1 MNDNFSKFTDKIG
14 VFASPGSNVRVNTI
28 NIDGQKKLTPT
39 KDIPYRGSVYF
50 VGRETELTT
59 IHEDLRRG
67 NYVAITGMGGLGK
80 TELVTQYAKE
90 YQDHYDGIIWFN
102 ARQRILAAEVF
113 ELFTFK
119 FGLEI
124 PQKQGEK
131 LLTLQ
136 EQVAWCWLQYPETQK
151 PVLIVVDDLIDLT
164 QLQEVVP
171 PETRFR
177 VLITTRPQNLDPNY
191 IQELPLEVLS
201 PPIALELLQKQLG
214 KNHQRIVNE
223 PKTATQIC
231 EFLGNLPLGII
242 LVGSYLTTD
251 LGLSLTQMLERLQK
265 RKLAETALQKRETI
279 NPNEL
284 GIKAAF
290 NLTWKTLDTQTQYLG
305 AFLSLFSPQFIL
317 WDLVVEVIEFEVE
330 NEEKQLIWT
339 EEELTT
345 SKKRLYQVNFLQ
357 TGQESPEAYTIH
369 NLVRLF
375 LQEQLAEVGEK
386 QPILER
392 TFITPMIVFAERL
405 PQSPTSQ
412 DIENVKTLVVHWE
425 DLGKRLIDEINQETA
440 AANNLPVSMVADEI
454 SWVFTGLGRF
464 YEGQGLY
471 QVAEFWYQQL
481 VKVCQ
486 TLFTGDHPNVATSL
500 NNLALLY
507 NSQGKYSEA
516 EPLYLDALEMRRRLF
531 TGDHPDV
538 ATSLN
543 NLASLYDSQGRYS
556 EAEPLYLDALEM
568 RKRLFTGDHPNV
580 ATSLNNLALLYNS
593 QGKYS
598 EAEPLYLDALEMR
611 RRLFT
616 GDHPDVA
623 SSLNNLAS
631 LYKSQGRYSEAEP
644 LYLDALEM
652 TKRLF
657 TGDHPYVASSLNN
670 LASLYYNQGKYS
682 EAEPLYLDALEMRK
696 RLFTGDHPDVADS
709 LNNLA
714 SLYHNQGRYSE
725 AEPLYLDALKM
736 RKRLFT
742 GDHPNI
748 ATSLNNLASLY
759 DSQGKY
765 SEAEPLYLD
774 ALKMRKRLFTGDHPD
789 VASSLNNLAY
799 LYNNQGRYSEAEPLY
814 LDALKMTKRLFTG
827 DHPDVADSLNN
838 LALLYDSQGR
848 YSEAEPLLFD
858 ALEMRKRLFT
868 GDHPDVASSLNN
880 LALLYNSQ
888 GKYSEAEP
896 LYLDALA
903 MFERVQ
909 GTNHPNTIT
918 VRNNLQILQQQLI
931 PVPFYKRLL
940 NNLLAVLTLLLHR
953 LRLLIKRIIIFSWR
967 LFRR

>member
-39 KDIPYRGSVYF
+39 KDIPYRGSLHF

-124 PQKQGEK
+124 PQTQGKK

-136 EQVAWCWLQYPETQK
+136 QQVAWCWLQYPETQK
-151 PVLIVVDDLIDLT
+151 PVLIVVDDLTDLT
-164 QLQEVVP
+164 QLQDVVP

-177 VLITTRPQNLDPNY
+177 VLITTRQQHLDPNY
-191 IQELPLEVLS
+191 IQELPLEVLL
-201 PPIALELLQKQLG
+201 PPIALELLQNQLG

-223 PKTATQIC
+223 PETATQIC

-251 LGLSLTQMLERLQK
+251 LGLSLTEMLERLQK

-279 NPNEL
+279 NQTQL

-317 WDLVVEVIEFEVE
+317 WDLVVWVIELEVE

-405 PQSPTSQ
+405 PQSPTSE
-412 DIENVKTLVVHWE
+412 DIENFQLFVVHWE
-425 DLGKRLIDEINQETA
+425 DLGKRLIDEINQETVA
-440 AANNLPVSMVADEI
+440 KNNLPVSMVADEI
-454 SWVFTGLGRF
+454 LWVFEGLGRF
-464 YEGQGLY
+464 YQGQGLY

-486 TLFTGDHPNVATSL
+486 T
-500 NNLALLY
+500 
-507 NSQGKYSEA
+507 
-516 EPLYLDALEMRRRLF
+516 LF

-568 RKRLFTGDHPNV
+568 RKRLFTGDHPDV
-580 ATSLNNLALLYNS
+580 ATSLNNLALLY
-593 QGKYS
+593 
-598 EAEPLYLDALEMR
+598 
-611 RRLFT
+611 
-616 GDHPDVA
+616 H
-623 SSLNNLAS
+623 
-631 LYKSQGRYSEAEP
+631 
-644 LYLDALEM
+644 
-652 TKRLF
+652 
-657 TGDHPYVASSLNN
+657 
-670 LASLYYNQGKYS
+670 NQGKYS

-696 RLFTGDHPDVADS
+696 RLFTGDHPDVANS

-714 SLYHNQGRYSE
+714 SLYKSQGRYSE
-725 AEPLYLDALKM
+725 AEPLYLNALEM
-736 RKRLFT
+736 IKRLFT
-742 GDHPNI
+742 GDHPYV
-748 ATSLNNLASLY
+748 ASSLNNLALLYHNQGKYSEAEPLYLNALEMIKRLFTGDHPYVASSLNNLALLY
-759 DSQGKY
+759 HNQGKY

-774 ALKMRKRLFTGDHPD
+774 ALEMRRRLFTGDYPNIANSLNNLASLYKSQGRYSESEPLYLEALKMTRRLFTGDHPN
-789 VASSLNNLAY
+789 VAQSLNNLA
-799 LYNNQGRYSEAEPLY
+799 S
-814 LDALKMTKRLFTG
+814 
-827 DHPDVADSLNN
+827 
-838 LALLYDSQGR
+838 LYDSQGR
-848 YSEAEPLLFD
+848 YSEAEPLYLD

-868 GDHPDVASSLNN
+868 GDHPDVATSLNN
-880 LALLYNSQ
+880 LALLYHNQGKYSEAEPLYLDALEMRKRLFTGDHPDVANSLNNLASLYKSQ

-903 MFERVQ
+903 MFERTR

-918 VRNNLQILQQQLI
+918 VRDNLQILQQQLI
-931 PVPFYKRLL
+931 PLPFYKRLL

-953 LRLLIKRIIIFSWR
+953 VQLLIKRIIVFSWR

>member
-1 MNDNFSKFTDKIG
+1 MGQARCPPHNITSTISFMTDNFSKLADKIG
-14 VFASPGSNVRVNTI
+14 VFASPGSKVQVNTI

-39 KDIPYRGSVYF
+39 KDIRYRGSVHF

-80 TELVTQYAKE
+80 TELVTQYATQ

-113 ELFTFK
+113 ELFTLK

-124 PQKQGEK
+124 PQTQGEK
-131 LLTLQ
+131 PLTLKQ
-136 EQVAWCWLQYPETQK
+136 QVDWCWLQYPKTQK
-151 PVLIVVDDLIDLT
+151 PVLIVVDDLTNLT
-164 QLQEVVP
+164 QLQEVVS

-177 VLITTRPQNLDPNY
+177 VLITTRQQHLDPNY

-223 PKTATQIC
+223 PETATEIC

-279 NPNEL
+279 NQTQL

-290 NLTWKTLDTQTQYLG
+290 NLTWETLDTQTQYLG

-317 WDLVVEVIEFEVE
+317 WDLVVWVIEFEVK

-357 TGQESPEAYTIH
+357 IEQESPEAYTIH

-392 TFITPMIVFAERL
+392 TFITPMIAVTRIL

-412 DIENVKTLVVHWE
+412 DIEKVKTVVVHWE

-440 AANNLPVSMVADEI
+440 AADNLPVSMVADEI
-454 SWVFTGLGRF
+454 FWVFEGLGRF
-464 YEGQGLY
+464 YQGQGLY

-486 TLFTGDHPNVATSL
+486 ILFTSDHPYVAISLNNLGVIYYNQGIYSEAEPLYLEALEMTKRLFTSDYPNVATSL
-500 NNLALLY
+500 DNLAFLY

-516 EPLYLDALEMRRRLF
+516 EPLYLDALEMTRRLF

-543 NLASLYDSQGRYS
+543 NLAFLYNSQGRYS

-568 RKRLFTGDHPNV
+568 RKRLFTGDHP
-580 ATSLNNLALLYNS
+580 
-593 QGKYS
+593 
-598 EAEPLYLDALEMR
+598 
-611 RRLFT
+611 
-616 GDHPDVA
+616 DVA

-631 LYKSQGRYSEAEP
+631 LYR
-644 LYLDALEM
+644 
-652 TKRLF
+652 
-657 TGDHPYVASSLNN
+657 
-670 LASLYYNQGKYS
+670 NQGKYS
-682 EAEPLYLDALEMRK
+682 EAEPLYLE
-696 RLFTGDHPDVADS
+696 
-709 LNNLA
+709 
-714 SLYHNQGRYSE
+714 
-725 AEPLYLDALKM
+725 
-736 RKRLFT
+736 
-742 GDHPNI
+742 
-748 ATSLNNLASLY
+748 
-759 DSQGKY
+759 
-765 SEAEPLYLD
+765 
-774 ALKMRKRLFTGDHPD
+774 
-789 VASSLNNLAY
+789 
-799 LYNNQGRYSEAEPLY
+799 
-814 LDALKMTKRLFTG
+814 
-827 DHPDVADSLNN
+827 
-838 LALLYDSQGR
+838 
-848 YSEAEPLLFD
+848 
-858 ALEMRKRLFT
+858 
-868 GDHPDVASSLNN
+868 
-880 LALLYNSQ
+880 
-888 GKYSEAEP
+888 
-896 LYLDALA
+896 ALA
-903 MFERVQ
+903 MSERTQ

-931 PVPFYKRLL
+931 PPPFYIRLL

-953 LRLLIKRIIIFSWR
+953 VQLLIKRIIIFSWR

>member
-1 MNDNFSKFTDKIG
+1 MNDNFSKLADKIG
-14 VFASPGSNVRVNTI
+14 AVALPGGTVQVNTQ
-28 NIDGQKKLTPT
+28 NIDGQKKLTPI
-39 KDIPYRGSVYF
+39 KDIPYRGSLHF

-80 TELVTQYAKE
+80 TELVTQYARQ

-102 ARQRILAAEVF
+102 ARQRFLAAEVF
-113 ELFTFK
+113 ELFTLK

-124 PQKQGEK
+124 PQTQGEK

-136 EQVAWCWLQYPETQK
+136 EQVAWCWLQYPETEK
-151 PVLIVVDDLIDLT
+151 PVLIVVDNLTDLT
-164 QLQEVVP
+164 QLREVVP
-171 PETRFR
+171 KEERFR
-177 VLITTRPQNLDPNY
+177 VLITTRPQHLDPNS
-191 IQELPLEVLS
+191 IQERPLKVLS

-223 PKTATQIC
+223 PETATEIC
-231 EFLGNLPLGII
+231 KFLENLPLGII

-279 NPNEL
+279 DQTQL

-290 NLTWKTLDTQTQYLG
+290 NLTWETLDTQTQYLG

-392 TFITPMIVFAERL
+392 TFITPMIAVAERL

-412 DIENVKTLVVHWE
+412 DIEIFQLFVPHWE
-425 DLGKRLIDEINQETA
+425 DLGKRLIDEINEETA
-440 AANNLPVSMVADEI
+440 AENNLPVSMVADEI
-454 SWVFTGLGRF
+454 LWVFTGLGRF
-464 YEGQGLY
+464 YQGQGLY

-486 TLFTGDHPNVATSL
+486 TLFTSDHPNIATSL
-500 NNLALLY
+500 NNLASLY

-516 EPLYLDALEMRRRLF
+516 EL
-531 TGDHPDV
+531 
-538 ATSLN
+538 
-543 NLASLYDSQGRYS
+543 
-556 EAEPLYLDALEM
+556 LYLDALEM
-568 RKRLFTGDHPNV
+568 RKRLFTGDHPDL
-580 ATSLNNLALLYNS
+580 ASSLNNLAYLYNN

-598 EAEPLYLDALEMR
+598 EAEPLYIDALEMR
-611 RRLFT
+611 KRLFT

-623 SSLNNLAS
+623 DSLNNLAS
-631 LYKSQGRYSEAEP
+631 LYHNQGRYSEAEP

-652 TKRLF
+652 KMRLF
-657 TGDHPYVASSLNN
+657 TGDHPNVATSLNN
-670 LASLYYNQGKYS
+670 LAVFYKNQGRYS

-725 AEPLYLDALKM
+725 AEPLYLDALEMKM
-736 RKRLFT
+736 RLFT
-742 GDHPNI
+742 GDHPDVASI
-748 ATSLNNLASLY
+748 LNNLANLY
-759 DSQGKY
+759 HNQGKY
-765 SEAEPLYLD
+765 SEAEPLYLE
-774 ALKMRKRLFTGDHPD
+774 ALEMR
-789 VASSLNNLAY
+789 
-799 LYNNQGRYSEAEPLY
+799 
-814 LDALKMTKRLFTG
+814 KRLFTG

-838 LALLYDSQGR
+838 LASLYHNQGK
-848 YSEAEPLLFD
+848 YSEAEPLYLD
-858 ALEMRKRLFT
+858 ALEMRRRLFT

-880 LALLYNSQ
+880 LAGLYDSQ
-888 GKYSEAEP
+888 GRYSEAEP
-896 LYLDALA
+896 LYLEALA
-903 MFERVQ
+903 MSERVQ
-909 GTNHPNTIT
+909 GTNHPNTIIF
-918 VRNNLQILQQQLI
+918 RNNLQLLQQQLI

-940 NNLLAVLTLLLHR
+940 NNLIAVLTLLLHR

>member
-1 MNDNFSKFTDKIG
+1 
-14 VFASPGSNVRVNTI
+14 
-28 NIDGQKKLTPT
+28 
-39 KDIPYRGSVYF
+39 
-50 VGRETELTT
+50 
-59 IHEDLRRG
+59 
-67 NYVAITGMGGLGK
+67 MGGLGK

-102 ARQRILAAEVF
+102 ARQRFLAAEVF
-113 ELFTFK
+113 ELFTLK

-124 PQKQGEK
+124 PQTQGEK

-136 EQVAWCWLQYPETQK
+136 EQVAWCWLQYPKTQK
-151 PVLIVVDDLIDLT
+151 PVLIVVDDLTDLT
-164 QLQEVVP
+164 QLQDVVS

-177 VLITTRPQNLDPNY
+177 VLITTRQQHLDPNS
-191 IQELPLEVLS
+191 IQERALEVLS
-201 PPIALELLQKQLG
+201 PPIALELLQNQLG

-223 PKTATQIC
+223 PETATQIC

-279 NPNEL
+279 NQTQL

-290 NLTWKTLDTQTQYLG
+290 NLTWETLDTQTQYLG

-317 WDLVVEVIEFEVE
+317 WDLVVWVIELEVE

-375 LQEQLAEVGEK
+375 LQEQLAEIGEK

-392 TFITPMIVFAERL
+392 TFITFMIFVAKRL

-412 DIENVKTLVVHWE
+412 DIENFQLVVVHWE

-454 SWVFTGLGRF
+454 FWVFTGLGRF

-486 TLFTGDHPNVATSL
+486 ILFTGDHPYVATSL
-500 NNLALLY
+500 NNLAY
-507 NSQGKYSEA
+507 
-516 EPLYLDALEMRRRLF
+516 
-531 TGDHPDV
+531 
-538 ATSLN
+538 
-543 NLASLYDSQGRYS
+543 LYDNQGRYS

-568 RKRLFTGDHPNV
+568 TKRLFTGDYPAV
-580 ATSLNNLALLYNS
+580 ATSLNNLAYLYDN
-593 QGKYS
+593 QGRYS
-598 EAEPLYLDALEMR
+598 EAEPLYLDALEMKK
-611 RRLFT
+611 RLFT
-616 GDHPDVA
+616 GDHPAVA
-623 SSLNNLAS
+623 TSLNNLAYLYDNQGRYSEAEPLYLDALEMTKRLFTGDYPAVATSLNNLAS

-657 TGDHPYVASSLNN
+657 TGDHPNV
-670 LASLYYNQGKYS
+670 
-682 EAEPLYLDALEMRK
+682 
-696 RLFTGDHPDVADS
+696 
-709 LNNLA
+709 
-714 SLYHNQGRYSE
+714 
-725 AEPLYLDALKM
+725 
-736 RKRLFT
+736 
-742 GDHPNI
+742 
-748 ATSLNNLASLY
+748 ATSLNNLAS
-759 DSQGKY
+759 
-765 SEAEPLYLD
+765 
-774 ALKMRKRLFTGDHPD
+774 
-789 VASSLNNLAY
+789 
-799 LYNNQGRYSEAEPLY
+799 
-814 LDALKMTKRLFTG
+814 
-827 DHPDVADSLNN
+827 
-838 LALLYDSQGR
+838 
-848 YSEAEPLLFD
+848 
-858 ALEMRKRLFT
+858 
-868 GDHPDVASSLNN
+868 
-880 LALLYNSQ
+880 LYNSQ

-896 LYLDALA
+896 LYLDALEMTKRLFTGDHPNVATGLNNLALLYDNQGKYSEAEPLYLDALA
-903 MFERVQ
+903 MSERVL
-909 GTNHPNTIT
+909 GTNHPTTIT

-931 PVPFYKRLL
+931 PLPFYKRLV
-940 NNLLAVLTLLLHR
+940 NNLSVVLTLLLHR
-953 LRLLIKRIIIFSWR
+953 LQLLIKRIIIFSWR

>member
-39 KDIPYRGSVYF
+39 KDIPYRGSLHF

-80 TELVTQYAKE
+80 TELVTQYARQ

-113 ELFTFK
+113 ELFTLK

-124 PQKQGEK
+124 PQKQGGK
-131 LLTLQ
+131 PLTLQ
-136 EQVAWCWLQYPETQK
+136 QQVAWCWLQYPETQK
-151 PVLIVVDDLIDLT
+151 PVLIVVDDLTDLT
-164 QLQEVVP
+164 QLQDVVP

-177 VLITTRPQNLDPNY
+177 VLITTRQQHLDPNS
-191 IQELPLEVLS
+191 IQERALEVLS
-201 PPIALELLQKQLG
+201 PPIALKLLQKQLG
-214 KNHQRIVNE
+214 KNYQRFDDE
-223 PKTATQIC
+223 LETATEIC

-279 NPNEL
+279 NQTQL

-290 NLTWKTLDTQTQYLG
+290 NLTWETLDTQTQYLG

-375 LQEQLAEVGEK
+375 LQEQLAEIGEK

-392 TFITPMIVFAERL
+392 TFITPMIFVAERL
-405 PQSPTSQ
+405 PQSPTSE
-412 DIENVKTLVVHWE
+412 DIENFQLFVVHWE

-440 AANNLPVSMVADEI
+440 AENNLPVSMLADEI
-454 SWVFTGLGRF
+454 FWVFTGLGRF
-464 YEGQGLY
+464 YQGQGLY

-486 TLFTGDHPNVATSL
+486 TVFTGDHPDVASSL

-507 NSQGKYSEA
+507 DSQGKYSEA
-516 EPLYLDALEMRRRLF
+516 EPLYLDALEMTKRLFTGDHPAVATSLNNLALLYDSQGRYSEAEPLYLDALEMRKRLFTGDHPAVATSLNNLAILYRNQGRYSESEPLYLEALEMTKRLFTGDHPNVATSLNNLAILYDNQGRYSEAEPLYLDALEMTKRLFTGDHPAVATSLNNLAGLYDSQGRYSEAEPLYLDALEMRKRLF

-538 ATSLN
+538 ASSLN
-543 NLASLYDSQGRYS
+543 NLAGLYYSQGRYS

-580 ATSLNNLALLYNS
+580 ATSLNNLAGLYNN

-598 EAEPLYLDALEMR
+598 EAEPLYLEALEMR
-611 RRLFT
+611 KRLFT

-623 SSLNNLAS
+623 SSLNNLAV
-631 LYKSQGRYSEAEP
+631 LYYSQGR
-644 LYLDALEM
+644 
-652 TKRLF
+652 
-657 TGDHPYVASSLNN
+657 
-670 LASLYYNQGKYS
+670 YS

-696 RLFTGDHPDVADS
+696 RLFTGDHPDVASS

-714 SLYHNQGRYSE
+714 GLY
-725 AEPLYLDALKM
+725 
-736 RKRLFT
+736 
-742 GDHPNI
+742 
-748 ATSLNNLASLY
+748 NN
-759 DSQGKY
+759 QGKY
-765 SEAEPLYLD
+765 SEAEPLYL
-774 ALKMRKRLFTGDHPD
+774 
-789 VASSLNNLAY
+789 
-799 LYNNQGRYSEAEPLY
+799 E
-814 LDALKMTKRLFTG
+814 
-827 DHPDVADSLNN
+827 
-838 LALLYDSQGR
+838 
-848 YSEAEPLLFD
+848 
-858 ALEMRKRLFT
+858 
-868 GDHPDVASSLNN
+868 
-880 LALLYNSQ
+880 
-888 GKYSEAEP
+888 
-896 LYLDALA
+896 ALA
-903 MFERVQ
+903 MFERVL

-918 VRNNLQILQQQLI
+918 VRNNLQFLQQQLI

-940 NNLLAVLTLLLHR
+940 NNLLAMLTLLLHR

>member
-1 MNDNFSKFTDKIG
+1 
-14 VFASPGSNVRVNTI
+14 
-28 NIDGQKKLTPT
+28 
-39 KDIPYRGSVYF
+39 
-50 VGRETELTT
+50 
-59 IHEDLRRG
+59 
-67 NYVAITGMGGLGK
+67 MGGLGK
-80 TELVTQYAKE
+80 TELVTQYARQ

-102 ARQRILAAEVF
+102 ARERSLAAEVF

-119 FGLEI
+119 FGWEI
-124 PQKQGEK
+124 PKTQGGK
-131 LLTLQ
+131 PLTLQ
-136 EQVAWCWLQYPETQK
+136 QQLDWCWSKYPETQK
-151 PVLIVVDDLIDLT
+151 PVLIVVDNLTDLT
-164 QLQEVVP
+164 QLREVVP
-171 PETRFR
+171 KEERFR
-177 VLITTRPQNLDPNY
+177 VLITTRPQYLDPNY
-191 IQELPLEVLS
+191 IQELPLKVLS

-284 GIKAAF
+284 GIRAAF
-290 NLTWKTLDTQTQYLG
+290 NLTWETLDTQTQYLG

-317 WDLVVEVIEFEVE
+317 WDLVVWVIEFELK

-375 LQEQLAEVGEK
+375 LQEQLAEIGEK

-392 TFITPMIVFAERL
+392 TFITFMIFVAKRL

-412 DIENVKTLVVHWE
+412 DIEIFQLFVVHWE

-440 AANNLPVSMVADEI
+440 AKNNLPVSMLADEI
-454 SWVFTGLGRF
+454 FSVFTGLGRF

-481 VKVCQ
+481 VKVNQ
-486 TLFTGDHPNVATSL
+486 TLFTGDYPYLATSL

-507 NSQGKYSEA
+507 HKQGKYS
-516 EPLYLDALEMRRRLF
+516 
-531 TGDHPDV
+531 
-538 ATSLN
+538 
-543 NLASLYDSQGRYS
+543 
-556 EAEPLYLDALEM
+556 
-568 RKRLFTGDHPNV
+568 K
-580 ATSLNNLALLYNS
+580 
-593 QGKYS
+593 
-598 EAEPLYLDALEMR
+598 
-611 RRLFT
+611 
-616 GDHPDVA
+616 
-623 SSLNNLAS
+623 
-631 LYKSQGRYSEAEP
+631 AEP

-652 TKRLF
+652 T
-657 TGDHPYVASSLNN
+657 
-670 LASLYYNQGKYS
+670 
-682 EAEPLYLDALEMRK
+682 K

-725 AEPLYLDALKM
+725 AEPLYLDALEM
-736 RKRLFT
+736 R
-742 GDHPNI
+742 
-748 ATSLNNLASLY
+748 
-759 DSQGKY
+759 
-765 SEAEPLYLD
+765 
-774 ALKMRKRLFTGDHPD
+774 
-789 VASSLNNLAY
+789 
-799 LYNNQGRYSEAEPLY
+799 
-814 LDALKMTKRLFTG
+814 KRLFTG

-838 LALLYDSQGR
+838 LASLYDNQGR
-848 YSEAEPLLFD
+848 YSEAEPLYLD

-880 LALLYNSQ
+880 LASLYHNQGKYSEAEPLYLDALEMRKRLFTGDHPDVASSLNNLANLYHNQGKYSEAEPLYLDALEMTKRLFTGDHPYVASSLNNLALLYHNQGKYSEAEPLYLDALEMRKRLFTGDHPNVASSLNNLAGLYDSQGRYSEAEPLYLDALEMTKRLFTGDHPNVASSLNNLASFYYSQ

-896 LYLDALA
+896 LYLDALEMTKRLFTGDHPNVANSLNNLAGLYDSQGRYSEAEPLYLEALA
-903 MFERVQ
+903 MSERVLE
-909 GTNHPNTIT
+909 TNHPTTIIF
-918 VRNNLQILQQQLI
+918 RNNLRLLQQQLI
-931 PVPFYKRLL
+931 PRPFYIRLL

>member
-1 MNDNFSKFTDKIG
+1 MNDNFSKLADKIG
-14 VFASPGSNVRVNTI
+14 AVALPGGTVQVNTQ
-28 NIDGQKKLTPT
+28 NIDGQKKLTPI
-39 KDIPYRGSVYF
+39 KDIPYRGSVHF

-80 TELVTQYAKE
+80 TELVTQYARQ

-113 ELFTFK
+113 ELFTLK

-136 EQVAWCWLQYPETQK
+136 EQVAWCWLQYPKTQK
-151 PVLIVVDDLIDLT
+151 PVLIVVDDLTDLT
-164 QLQEVVP
+164 QLQDVVS

-177 VLITTRPQNLDPNY
+177 VLITTRQQHLDPNY

-201 PPIALELLQKQLG
+201 QEAALELLQKQLG
-214 KNHQRIVNE
+214 KNHQRVVNE
-223 PKTATQIC
+223 PETATQIC

-279 NPNEL
+279 NQTQL

-290 NLTWKTLDTQTQYLG
+290 NLTWETLDTQTQYLG

-392 TFITPMIVFAERL
+392 TFITPMIFVAERL

-425 DLGKRLIDEINQETA
+425 DLGKRLIDEINEETA
-440 AANNLPVSMVADEI
+440 AKNNLPVSMVADEI
-454 SWVFTGLGRF
+454 LWVFTGLGRF
-464 YEGQGLY
+464 YQGQGLY

-481 VKVCQ
+481 VKICQ
-486 TLFTGDHPNVATSL
+486 TLFTGDHFNVASSL
-500 NNLALLY
+500 NNLAGLY
-507 NSQGKYSEA
+507 NNQGKYSEA
-516 EPLYLDALEMRRRLF
+516 EPLYLDALEMIKRLF
-531 TGDHPDV
+531 TGDHPAV

-543 NLASLYDSQGRYS
+543 NLASLYHNQGRYS
-556 EAEPLYLDALEM
+556 EAEP
-568 RKRLFTGDHPNV
+568 F
-580 ATSLNNLALLYNS
+580 
-593 QGKYS
+593 
-598 EAEPLYLDALEMR
+598 
-611 RRLFT
+611 
-616 GDHPDVA
+616 
-623 SSLNNLAS
+623 
-631 LYKSQGRYSEAEP
+631 
-644 LYLDALEM
+644 
-652 TKRLF
+652 
-657 TGDHPYVASSLNN
+657 
-670 LASLYYNQGKYS
+670 
-682 EAEPLYLDALEMRK
+682 YLDALEMRK

-725 AEPLYLDALKM
+725 AEPRYFDALKM

-742 GDHPNI
+742 GDHPDV
-748 ATSLNNLASLY
+748 ADSLNNLASLY
-759 DSQGKY
+759 HNQGRY

-774 ALKMRKRLFTGDHPD
+774 ALEMRKRLFTGDHPD
-789 VASSLNNLAY
+789 VASSLNNLAS
-799 LYNNQGRYSEAEPLY
+799 LYYNQG
-814 LDALKMTKRLFTG
+814 K
-827 DHPDVADSLNN
+827 
-838 LALLYDSQGR
+838 

-903 MFERVQ
+903 MFERTR

-918 VRNNLQILQQQLI
+918 VRNNLQLLQQQLI
-931 PVPFYKRLL
+931 PLPFYKRLL

>member
-1 MNDNFSKFTDKIG
+1 
-14 VFASPGSNVRVNTI
+14 
-28 NIDGQKKLTPT
+28 
-39 KDIPYRGSVYF
+39 
-50 VGRETELTT
+50 TT

-80 TELVTQYAKE
+80 TELVTQYARQ

-102 ARQRILAAEVF
+102 ARERSLAAEVF

-119 FGLEI
+119 FGWEI
-124 PQKQGEK
+124 PKTQGEK

-136 EQVAWCWLQYPETQK
+136 EQVAWCWLQYPETEK
-151 PVLIVVDDLIDLT
+151 PVLIVVDNLTDLT
-164 QLQEVVP
+164 QLREVVP
-171 PETRFR
+171 KEERFR
-177 VLITTRPQNLDPNY
+177 VLITTRQQHLDPNY
-191 IQELPLEVLS
+191 IQERALEVLS

-223 PKTATQIC
+223 PETATQIC

-279 NPNEL
+279 NQNQL

-290 NLTWKTLDTQTQYLG
+290 NLTWETLDTQTQYLG
-305 AFLSLFSPQFIL
+305 AFLSLFSPQLIF
-317 WDLVVEVIEFEVE
+317 WDLVVWVIEFEVE

-386 QPILER
+386 QLILER
-392 TFITPMIVFAERL
+392 TFITPMIAVAKRL

-412 DIENVKTLVVHWE
+412 DIENFQLVVVHWE

-454 SWVFTGLGRF
+454 LLVFTGLGRF

-481 VKVCQ
+481 VKICQ
-486 TLFTGDHPNVATSL
+486 T
-500 NNLALLY
+500 
-507 NSQGKYSEA
+507 
-516 EPLYLDALEMRRRLF
+516 LF

-543 NLASLYDSQGRYS
+543 NLANLY
-556 EAEPLYLDALEM
+556 
-568 RKRLFTGDHPNV
+568 HN
-580 ATSLNNLALLYNS
+580 
-593 QGKYS
+593 QGK
-598 EAEPLYLDALEMR
+598 
-611 RRLFT
+611 
-616 GDHPDVA
+616 
-623 SSLNNLAS
+623 
-631 LYKSQGRYSEAEP
+631 YSEAEP

-657 TGDHPYVASSLNN
+657 TGDHPDVASILNN
-670 LASLYYNQGKYS
+670 LANLYHIQGKYS
-682 EAEPLYLDALEMRK
+682 EAEPLFLDALEMK
-696 RLFTGDHPDVADS
+696 MRLFTGDHPNVATS

-714 SLYHNQGRYSE
+714 FFYKSQGRYSE
-725 AEPLYLDALKM
+725 AEPLYL
-736 RKRLFT
+736 
-742 GDHPNI
+742 
-748 ATSLNNLASLY
+748 
-759 DSQGKY
+759 
-765 SEAEPLYLD
+765 E
-774 ALKMRKRLFTGDHPD
+774 
-789 VASSLNNLAY
+789 
-799 LYNNQGRYSEAEPLY
+799 
-814 LDALKMTKRLFTG
+814 
-827 DHPDVADSLNN
+827 
-838 LALLYDSQGR
+838 
-848 YSEAEPLLFD
+848 
-858 ALEMRKRLFT
+858 
-868 GDHPDVASSLNN
+868 
-880 LALLYNSQ
+880 
-888 GKYSEAEP
+888 
-896 LYLDALA
+896 ALA
-903 MFERVQ
+903 MSERVLE
-909 GTNHPNTIT
+909 TNHPTTIIF
-918 VRNNLQILQQQLI
+918 RNNLRLLQQQLI
-931 PVPFYKRLL
+931 PRPFYIRLL

>member
-14 VFASPGSNVRVNTI
+14 VFASPSSNVRVNTI

-39 KDIPYRGSVYF
+39 KDIPYRGSLHF

-80 TELVTQYAKE
+80 TELVTQYARQ

-113 ELFTFK
+113 DLFTSK

-124 PQKQGEK
+124 PQTQGEK

-136 EQVAWCWLQYPETQK
+136 EQVAWCWLQYPKTQK
-151 PVLIVVDDLIDLT
+151 PVLIVVDDLTDLT
-164 QLQEVVP
+164 QLQDVVS

-177 VLITTRPQNLDPNY
+177 VLITTRQQHLDPNS

-214 KNHQRIVNE
+214 KNHQRVVNE
-223 PKTATQIC
+223 PETATEIC

-279 NPNEL
+279 NQTQL

-290 NLTWKTLDTQTQYLG
+290 NLTWETLDTQTQYLG

-317 WDLVVEVIEFEVE
+317 WDLVVGVIELEVE

-339 EEELTT
+339 KEELTT

-392 TFITPMIVFAERL
+392 TFITPMIFVAERL
-405 PQSPTSQ
+405 PQSPTSE
-412 DIENVKTLVVHWE
+412 DIENVKTVVVHWE
-425 DLGKRLIDEINQETA
+425 DLGKRLIDEINQKTA
-440 AANNLPVSMVADEI
+440 AKNNLPVSMVADEI
-454 SWVFTGLGRF
+454 LWVFTGLGRF
-464 YEGQGLY
+464 YKRQGLY

-486 TLFTGDHPNVATSL
+486 TLFTGDHFNVATSL
-500 NNLALLY
+500 NNLALFY
-507 NSQGKYSEA
+507 HNQGKYSKA
-516 EPLYLDALEMRRRLF
+516 EHHYI
-531 TGDHPDV
+531 
-538 ATSLN
+538 
-543 NLASLYDSQGRYS
+543 
-556 EAEPLYLDALEM
+556 DALEM
-568 RKRLFTGDHPNV
+568 RKRLFTGDHPDV
-580 ATSLNNLALLYNS
+580 AQSLNNLAGLYHS
-593 QGKYS
+593 QGRYS
-598 EAEPLYLDALEMR
+598 EAEPRYFDALEMR
-611 RRLFT
+611 KRLFTGDHPDVAQSLNNLAGLYHSQGRYSEAEPRYFDALEMRKRLFT

-631 LYKSQGRYSEAEP
+631 LYYNQGRYSEAEP

-657 TGDHPYVASSLNN
+657 TGDHPYVANSLNN
-670 LASLYYNQGKYS
+670 LASLY
-682 EAEPLYLDALEMRK
+682 
-696 RLFTGDHPDVADS
+696 DS
-709 LNNLA
+709 
-714 SLYHNQGRYSE
+714 QGRYSE
-725 AEPLYLDALKM
+725 AEPLYLDALEM
-736 RKRLFT
+736 TKRLFT
-742 GDHPNI
+742 GDHPDV
-748 ATSLNNLASLY
+748 ATSLNNLAVLY
-759 DSQGKY
+759 DSQGRY

-774 ALKMRKRLFTGDHPD
+774 ALEMTKRLFTGDHPDVANSLNNLAVLYDSEGKYNEAELLYLEALKMRRQLFTGDHPD
-789 VASSLNNLAY
+789 VASSLNNLA
-799 LYNNQGRYSEAEPLY
+799 
-814 LDALKMTKRLFTG
+814 
-827 DHPDVADSLNN
+827 V
-838 LALLYDSQGR
+838 LYD
-848 YSEAEPLLFD
+848 
-858 ALEMRKRLFT
+858 
-868 GDHPDVASSLNN
+868 N
-880 LALLYNSQ
+880 Q
-888 GKYSEAEP
+888 GKYNKAEP

-903 MFERVQ
+903 MSERTL
-909 GTNHPNTIT
+909 GANHPITIT
-918 VRNNLQILQQQLI
+918 VRNNLRRLQQQITSL
-931 PVPFYKRLL
+931 
-940 NNLLAVLTLLLHR
+940 
-953 LRLLIKRIIIFSWR
+953 
-967 LFRR
+967 

>member
-1 MNDNFSKFTDKIG
+1 MNDNFSKLADKIG
-14 VFASPGSNVRVNTI
+14 AVALPGGTVQVNTQ

-39 KDIPYRGSVYF
+39 KDIPYRGSLHF

-80 TELVTQYAKE
+80 TELVTQYARQ

-113 ELFTFK
+113 DLFTSK

-124 PQKQGEK
+124 PQTQGEK

-136 EQVAWCWLQYPETQK
+136 EQVAWCWLQYPKTQK
-151 PVLIVVDDLIDLT
+151 PVLIVVDDLTDLT
-164 QLQEVVP
+164 QLQDVVS

-177 VLITTRPQNLDPNY
+177 VLITTRQQHLDPNS

-214 KNHQRIVNE
+214 KNHQRVVNE
-223 PKTATQIC
+223 PETAREIC

-279 NPNEL
+279 NQTQL

-290 NLTWKTLDTQTQYLG
+290 NLTWETLDTQTQYLG

-317 WDLVVEVIEFEVE
+317 WDLVVWVIEFELE
-330 NEEKQLIWT
+330 DEKKQLIWT

-357 TGQESPEAYTIH
+357 IDQESPEAYTIH

-392 TFITPMIVFAERL
+392 TFITPMIVFAKRL

-412 DIENVKTLVVHWE
+412 DIENVKTVVVHWE

-454 SWVFTGLGRF
+454 SWVFEGLGRF
-464 YEGQGLY
+464 YQGQGLY
-471 QVAEFWYQQL
+471 QVAEFWSQQL

-486 TLFTGDHPNVATSL
+486 TLFTGDHPDVATSL
-500 NNLALLY
+500 NNLASLY
-507 NSQGKYSEA
+507 DSQGKYSEAEPLYLDVLEMTRRLFTDDHPYVATSLNNLANLYDSQGRYSEA

-538 ATSLN
+538 AQSLNNLAYLYKSQGRYSEAEPLYLDALEMRRRLFTGDHPDVAQSLNNLASLYDSQGRYSEAEPLYLDALEMRRRLFTGDHPDVAQSLNNLAYLYKSQGRYSEAEPLYLDALEMRRRLFTDDHPNVANSLNNLAILYQSQGRYSEAEPLYLDALEMRKRLFTGDHPDVAGSLN

-568 RKRLFTGDHPNV
+568 RKRLFTGDHPDV
-580 ATSLNNLALLYNS
+580 AQSLNNLA
-593 QGKYS
+593 
-598 EAEPLYLDALEMR
+598 
-611 RRLFT
+611 F
-616 GDHPDVA
+616 
-623 SSLNNLAS
+623 
-631 LYKSQGRYSEAEP
+631 
-644 LYLDALEM
+644 
-652 TKRLF
+652 F
-657 TGDHPYVASSLNN
+657 
-670 LASLYYNQGKYS
+670 YY
-682 EAEPLYLDALEMRK
+682 
-696 RLFTGDHPDVADS
+696 
-709 LNNLA
+709 
-714 SLYHNQGRYSE
+714 
-725 AEPLYLDALKM
+725 
-736 RKRLFT
+736 
-742 GDHPNI
+742 
-748 ATSLNNLASLY
+748 
-759 DSQGKY
+759 
-765 SEAEPLYLD
+765 
-774 ALKMRKRLFTGDHPD
+774 
-789 VASSLNNLAY
+789 
-799 LYNNQGRYSEAEPLY
+799 
-814 LDALKMTKRLFTG
+814 
-827 DHPDVADSLNN
+827 
-838 LALLYDSQGR
+838 
-848 YSEAEPLLFD
+848 
-858 ALEMRKRLFT
+858 
-868 GDHPDVASSLNN
+868 
-880 LALLYNSQ
+880 SQ

-903 MFERVQ
+903 MSERVQ
-909 GTNHPNTIT
+909 GTNHPTTIIF
-918 VRNNLQILQQQLI
+918 RNNLQFLQQQLI

-953 LRLLIKRIIIFSWR
+953 LQLLIKRIIIFSWR

>member
-14 VFASPGSNVRVNTI
+14 VFASPSSNVRVNTI

-39 KDIPYRGSVYF
+39 KDIPYRGSLHF

-80 TELVTQYAKE
+80 TELVTQYARQ

-102 ARQRILAAEVF
+102 ARQRFLAAEVF
-113 ELFTFK
+113 ELFTLK

-136 EQVAWCWLQYPETQK
+136 QQVAWCWLQYPETQK
-151 PVLIVVDDLIDLT
+151 PVLIVVDDLTDLT
-164 QLQEVVP
+164 QLQDVVS

-177 VLITTRPQNLDPNY
+177 VLITTRQQHLDPNS
-191 IQELPLEVLS
+191 IQERPLEFLS

-214 KNHQRIVNE
+214 KNHQRVVNE
-223 PKTATQIC
+223 PKTATEIC

-279 NPNEL
+279 NQTQL

-290 NLTWKTLDTQTQYLG
+290 NLTWETLDTQTQYLG

-317 WDLVVEVIEFEVE
+317 WDLVVGVIELEVE

-339 EEELTT
+339 KEELTT

-392 TFITPMIVFAERL
+392 TFITPMIFVAERL
-405 PQSPTSQ
+405 PQSPTSE
-412 DIENVKTLVVHWE
+412 DIENVKTVVVHWE
-425 DLGKRLIDEINQETA
+425 DLGKRLIDEINQKTA
-440 AANNLPVSMVADEI
+440 AKNNLPVSMVADEI
-454 SWVFTGLGRF
+454 LWVFTGLGRF
-464 YEGQGLY
+464 YKRQGLY

-486 TLFTGDHPNVATSL
+486 TLFTGDHFNVATSL
-500 NNLALLY
+500 NNLALFY
-507 NSQGKYSEA
+507 HNQGKYSKA
-516 EPLYLDALEMRRRLF
+516 EHHYI
-531 TGDHPDV
+531 
-538 ATSLN
+538 
-543 NLASLYDSQGRYS
+543 
-556 EAEPLYLDALEM
+556 DALEM
-568 RKRLFTGDHPNV
+568 RKRLFTGDHPDV
-580 ATSLNNLALLYNS
+580 AQSLNNLAGLYHS
-593 QGKYS
+593 QGRYS
-598 EAEPLYLDALEMR
+598 EAEPRYFDALEMR
-611 RRLFT
+611 KRLFTGDHPDVAQSLNNLAGLYHSQGRYSEAEPRYFDALEMRKRLFT

-631 LYKSQGRYSEAEP
+631 LYYNQGRYSEAEP

-657 TGDHPYVASSLNN
+657 TGDHPYVANSLNN
-670 LASLYYNQGKYS
+670 LASLY
-682 EAEPLYLDALEMRK
+682 
-696 RLFTGDHPDVADS
+696 DS
-709 LNNLA
+709 
-714 SLYHNQGRYSE
+714 QGRYSE
-725 AEPLYLDALKM
+725 AEPLYLDALEM
-736 RKRLFT
+736 TKRLFT
-742 GDHPNI
+742 GDHPDV
-748 ATSLNNLASLY
+748 ATSLNNLAVLY
-759 DSQGKY
+759 DSQGRY

-774 ALKMRKRLFTGDHPD
+774 ALEMTKRLFTGDHPDVANSLNNLAVLYDSEGKYNEAELLYLEALKMRRQLFTGDHPD
-789 VASSLNNLAY
+789 VASSLNNLA
-799 LYNNQGRYSEAEPLY
+799 
-814 LDALKMTKRLFTG
+814 
-827 DHPDVADSLNN
+827 V
-838 LALLYDSQGR
+838 LYD
-848 YSEAEPLLFD
+848 
-858 ALEMRKRLFT
+858 
-868 GDHPDVASSLNN
+868 N
-880 LALLYNSQ
+880 Q
-888 GKYSEAEP
+888 GKYNKAEP

-903 MFERVQ
+903 MSERTL
-909 GTNHPNTIT
+909 GANHPITIT
-918 VRNNLQILQQQLI
+918 VRNNLRRLQQQITSL
-931 PVPFYKRLL
+931 
-940 NNLLAVLTLLLHR
+940 
-953 LRLLIKRIIIFSWR
+953 
-967 LFRR
+967 

>member
-1 MNDNFSKFTDKIG
+1 MNDNFSKLADTIG
-14 VFASPGSNVRVNTI
+14 AVALPGGTVQVNTQ

-39 KDIPYRGSVYF
+39 KDIPYRGSVHF

-80 TELVTQYAKE
+80 TELVTQYARQ

-113 ELFTFK
+113 ELFTSK

-124 PQKQGEK
+124 PQTQGEK

-136 EQVAWCWLQYPETQK
+136 EQVAWCWLQYPKTQK
-151 PVLIVVDDLIDLT
+151 PVLIVVDDLTDLT
-164 QLQEVVP
+164 QLQDVVP

-177 VLITTRPQNLDPNY
+177 VLITTRQQHLDPNS

-214 KNHQRIVNE
+214 KNHQRVVNE
-223 PKTATQIC
+223 PETAREIC

-279 NPNEL
+279 NQTQL

-290 NLTWKTLDTQTQYLG
+290 NLTWETLDTQTQYLG

-317 WDLVVEVIEFEVE
+317 WDLVVWVIELEVE

-392 TFITPMIVFAERL
+392 TFITPMIAVAERL
-405 PQSPTSQ
+405 PQSPTSE
-412 DIENVKTLVVHWE
+412 DIENFQLFVVHWE

-440 AANNLPVSMVADEI
+440 AENNLPVSMVADEI
-454 SWVFTGLGRF
+454 FWVFEGLGRF

-486 TLFTGDHPNVATSL
+486 TLFTGDHPNIATSL
-500 NNLALLY
+500 NNLALFY
-507 NSQGKYSEA
+507 NSQGKYSEAEPLYLNALEMKRRLFTGDHPDVATILNNLALLYHNQGKYSEA
-516 EPLYLDALEMRRRLF
+516 EPLYLDALEMRKRLFTGDHPNVATSLNNLAILYHNQGRYSEAEPLYLEALEMRKRLF

-538 ATSLN
+538 ASSLNNLALLYKSQGRYSEAEPLYLEALEMRKRLFTGDHPDVASSLNNLALLYKSQGRYSEAEPLYLEALEMRKRLFTGDHPDVASSLNNLALLYKSQGRYSEAEPLYLEALEMRKRLFTGDHPYVASSLNNLAVLYDSQGKYSETEPLYLDALEMRKRLFTGDHPYVADSLN

-568 RKRLFTGDHPNV
+568 RKRLFTGDHPDV
-580 ATSLNNLALLYNS
+580 AQSLNNLA
-593 QGKYS
+593 
-598 EAEPLYLDALEMR
+598 
-611 RRLFT
+611 F
-616 GDHPDVA
+616 
-623 SSLNNLAS
+623 
-631 LYKSQGRYSEAEP
+631 
-644 LYLDALEM
+644 
-652 TKRLF
+652 F
-657 TGDHPYVASSLNN
+657 
-670 LASLYYNQGKYS
+670 YY
-682 EAEPLYLDALEMRK
+682 
-696 RLFTGDHPDVADS
+696 
-709 LNNLA
+709 
-714 SLYHNQGRYSE
+714 
-725 AEPLYLDALKM
+725 
-736 RKRLFT
+736 
-742 GDHPNI
+742 
-748 ATSLNNLASLY
+748 
-759 DSQGKY
+759 
-765 SEAEPLYLD
+765 
-774 ALKMRKRLFTGDHPD
+774 
-789 VASSLNNLAY
+789 
-799 LYNNQGRYSEAEPLY
+799 
-814 LDALKMTKRLFTG
+814 
-827 DHPDVADSLNN
+827 
-838 LALLYDSQGR
+838 
-848 YSEAEPLLFD
+848 
-858 ALEMRKRLFT
+858 
-868 GDHPDVASSLNN
+868 
-880 LALLYNSQ
+880 SQ

-903 MFERVQ
+903 MSERVQ
-909 GTNHPNTIT
+909 GTNHPTTIIF
-918 VRNNLQILQQQLI
+918 RNNLQFLQQQLI

-953 LRLLIKRIIIFSWR
+953 LQLLIKRIIIFSWR

>member
-1 MNDNFSKFTDKIG
+1 MYS
-14 VFASPGSNVRVNTI
+14 S
-28 NIDGQKKLTPT
+28 DGKRTKLTPT
-39 KDIPYRGSVYF
+39 KDIPYRGSLHF

-80 TELVTQYAKE
+80 TELVTQYARQ

-102 ARQRILAAEVF
+102 ARQRFLAAEVF

-124 PQKQGEK
+124 PQTQGEK

-136 EQVAWCWLQYPETQK
+136 QQVAWCWLQYPETQK
-151 PVLIVVDDLIDLT
+151 PVLIVVDDLTDLT
-164 QLQEVVP
+164 QLQDVVP

-177 VLITTRPQNLDPNY
+177 VLITTRQQHLDPNY

-214 KNHQRIVNE
+214 KNHQRVVNE

-279 NPNEL
+279 NQTQL

-290 NLTWKTLDTQTQYLG
+290 NLTWETLDTQTQYLG

-317 WDLVVEVIEFEVE
+317 WDLVVWVIEFELE
-330 NEEKQLIWT
+330 DEKKQLIWT

-386 QPILER
+386 QLILER
-392 TFITPMIVFAERL
+392 TFITPMIAVAKRL

-412 DIENVKTLVVHWE
+412 DIENFQLVVVHWE

-454 SWVFTGLGRF
+454 LLVFTGLGRF

-481 VKVCQ
+481 VKICQ
-486 TLFTGDHPNVATSL
+486 TLFTGDHPNVASSL
-500 NNLALLY
+500 NNLASLY
-507 NSQGKYSEA
+507 HNQGKYSEA
-516 EPLYLDALEMRRRLF
+516 EPLYLEALEMTKRLF
-531 TGDHPDV
+531 TSDHLYV
-538 ATSLN
+538 ASSLN
-543 NLASLYDSQGRYS
+543 NLASLYHNQGKYS

-568 RKRLFTGDHPNV
+568 RKRLFTSDHPNVATSLNNLASLYDRQGKYSKAEPLYLDVLEMKRRLFTGDHPNV
-580 ATSLNNLALLYNS
+580 ATSLNNLASFYYS
-593 QGKYS
+593 QGK
-598 EAEPLYLDALEMR
+598 
-611 RRLFT
+611 
-616 GDHPDVA
+616 
-623 SSLNNLAS
+623 
-631 LYKSQGRYSEAEP
+631 YSEAEP

-657 TGDHPYVASSLNN
+657 TGDHPNVATSLNNLASFYYSQGKYSEAEPLYLDALEMTKRLFTGDHPDVATSLNNLASLYHNQGKYSEAEPLYLDALEMTKRLFTGDHPAVASSLNN
-670 LASLYYNQGKYS
+670 LASLYKSQGKYS

-696 RLFTGDHPDVADS
+696 RLFTGDHPDVA
-709 LNNLA
+709 
-714 SLYHNQGRYSE
+714 
-725 AEPLYLDALKM
+725 
-736 RKRLFT
+736 
-742 GDHPNI
+742 
-748 ATSLNNLASLY
+748 TSLNNLASLY
-759 DSQGKY
+759 DRQGKY
-765 SEAEPLYLD
+765 S
-774 ALKMRKRLFTGDHPD
+774 K
-789 VASSLNNLAY
+789 
-799 LYNNQGRYSEAEPLY
+799 
-814 LDALKMTKRLFTG
+814 
-827 DHPDVADSLNN
+827 
-838 LALLYDSQGR
+838 
-848 YSEAEPLLFD
+848 
-858 ALEMRKRLFT
+858 
-868 GDHPDVASSLNN
+868 
-880 LALLYNSQ
+880 
-888 GKYSEAEP
+888 AEP

-903 MFERVQ
+903 MSERTQ
-909 GTNHPNTIT
+909 GTNHPNTIIF
-918 VRNNLQILQQQLI
+918 RNNLQILQQQLI
-931 PVPFYKRLL
+931 PPPFYKRLL
-940 NNLLAVLTLLLHR
+940 NNLLIVLILPFYILW
-953 LRLLIKRIIIFSWR
+953 LLIKRIIIFSWR

>member
-1 MNDNFSKFTDKIG
+1 MNDNFSKLADKIG
-14 VFASPGSNVRVNTI
+14 AVALPGGTVQVNTQ

-39 KDIPYRGSVYF
+39 KDIPYRGSVHF

-80 TELVTQYAKE
+80 TELVTQYATQ

-113 ELFTFK
+113 ELFTLK

-124 PQKQGEK
+124 PQTQGEK
-131 LLTLQ
+131 PLTLQ
-136 EQVAWCWLQYPETQK
+136 QQVAWCWLQYPETQK
-151 PVLIVVDDLIDLT
+151 PVLIVVDDLTDLT

-177 VLITTRPQNLDPNY
+177 VLITTRQQHLDPNY
-191 IQELPLEVLS
+191 IQELALEVLS

-214 KNHQRIVNE
+214 KNHQRVVNE
-223 PKTATQIC
+223 PETATEIC
-231 EFLGNLPLGII
+231 KFLGNLPLGII

-279 NPNEL
+279 NQTQL
-284 GIKAAF
+284 GIEAAF
-290 NLTWKTLDTQTQYLG
+290 NLTWETLDTQTQYLG
-305 AFLSLFSPQFIL
+305 VFLSLFSPQFIL
-317 WDLVVEVIEFEVE
+317 WDLVVWVIEFEVE

-339 EEELTT
+339 KEELTT

-357 TGQESPEAYTIH
+357 IEQESPEAYTIH

-392 TFITPMIVFAERL
+392 TFITPMIAVAKIL

-412 DIENVKTLVVHWE
+412 DIEIFQLFVPHWE
-425 DLGKRLIDEINQETA
+425 DLGKRLIDEINQKTA

-454 SWVFTGLGRF
+454 FWVFEGLGRF
-464 YEGQGLY
+464 YQGQGLY

-486 TLFTGDHPNVATSL
+486 IVFTNDHPHVASSLNNLALFYDNQGRYSEAEPLYLDGLEMTRRLFTGDHSDVADSL

-516 EPLYLDALEMRRRLF
+516 EPLYLDALEMR
-531 TGDHPDV
+531 
-538 ATSLN
+538 
-543 NLASLYDSQGRYS
+543 
-556 EAEPLYLDALEM
+556 
-568 RKRLFTGDHPNV
+568 KRLFTN
-580 ATSLNNLALLYNS
+580 
-593 QGKYS
+593 
-598 EAEPLYLDALEMR
+598 
-611 RRLFT
+611 
-616 GDHPDVA
+616 DHPDVA

-631 LYKSQGRYSEAEP
+631 LYR
-644 LYLDALEM
+644 
-652 TKRLF
+652 
-657 TGDHPYVASSLNN
+657 
-670 LASLYYNQGKYS
+670 NQGKYS

-696 RLFTGDHPDVADS
+696 RLFTGDHPDVANS

-714 SLYHNQGRYSE
+714 FFYYNKGKYSKAEPLYVDALEMRKRLFTSDHPDVASSLNNLAGLYDSQGRYSE
-725 AEPLYLDALKM
+725 AEPLYLDALEM
-736 RKRLFT
+736 KR
-742 GDHPNI
+742 
-748 ATSLNNLASLY
+748 
-759 DSQGKY
+759 
-765 SEAEPLYLD
+765 
-774 ALKMRKRLFTGDHPD
+774 RLFTGDHPD

-799 LYNNQGRYSEAEPLY
+799 LYYNQR
-814 LDALKMTKRLFTG
+814 
-827 DHPDVADSLNN
+827 
-838 LALLYDSQGR
+838 
-848 YSEAEPLLFD
+848 
-858 ALEMRKRLFT
+858 
-868 GDHPDVASSLNN
+868 
-880 LALLYNSQ
+880 
-888 GKYSEAEP
+888 KYSEAEP

-903 MFERVQ
+903 MFERVL

-918 VRNNLQILQQQLI
+918 VRNNLQFLQQQLI
-931 PVPFYKRLL
+931 PLPFYKRLL